1 MVRIRFGTSLCLLAV
16 CKKVLSRGTVVPDFT
31 YVLLAR
37 ASPPALILKPDN
49 SVRLCN
55 SLELFKLLAQL

>member
-1 MVRIRFGTSLCLLAV
+1 MVRIRSGASLCLLAV
-16 CKKVLSRGTVVPDFT
+16 CKKVLSRGTVVPAFT
-31 YVLLAR
+31 YVLAR

-49 SVRLCN
+49 SVLFCN